1 MTDAGARTSG
11 QGRIDMAGLDY
22 SLGLLLRLSQL
33 KVFQH
38 FFDVM
43 GHTGLKPGE
52 FSVLWMIRSNPGI
65 RQGHLAQTLA
75 IKNAH
80 MTKLIRSFEADGL
93 LTRTIPDE
101 DRRAVELALT
111 DRGIDFVNRHEP
123 DFYRH
128 METIDSP
135 LSETETRE
143 LLRLLAKFAGVPQGE
158 TA

>member
-1 MTDAGARTSG
+1 MNTKTSG
-11 QGRIDMAGLDY
+11 QGRVDMAGLDY

-93 LTRTIPDE
+93 LSRTIPDE

-111 DRGIDFVNRHEP
+111 DRGVDFVNRHEP

-128 METIDSP
+128 METLESP
-135 LSETETRE
+135 LTEAETRE
-143 LLRLLAKFAGVPQGE
+143 LLRLLAKFAGIAQGG
-158 TA
+158 AA